1 MSTSP
6 TRPTYSSLIDF
17 APDWIIPPGE
27 TIAEALAE
35 RGWSQAEFAERIG
48 SSIKQVNQLKQGLAP
63 ITQATAEKLE
73 VVLGSTARFW
83 GALELQYRVQLSRR
97 KVLAALESE
106 TGWLKELPLAHMK
119 KFGWIKAH
127 SSKTEQV
134 LDCLKF
140 FAVLDVNSWRSKYST
155 PVAAYR
161 AAPKLTRNPVAVS
174 TWLRQCERKSVE
186 VFCDTYSE
194 SKFKA
199 ALNDIRNLTK
209 ERSPDVFLP
218 KLTALCARAGVA
230 VVLEPAPP
238 GCPVSGATK
247 WLSSDKALIMLSV
260 RGKTDDKLWFTFFHE
275 AGHILLHGKSL
286 TFLDILGEDGLDPI
300 REDEANVF
308 ARNRLIPLNEYER
321 LVGTSLTYSANRVA
335 AFATKIGVSPGV
347 VVGRLQHDKRLPL
360 NYLNNLKVSYRWT
373 P

>member
-6 TRPTYSSLIDF
+6 TRTAYSSLADF
-17 APDWIIPPGE
+17 APEWAIPPGE
-27 TIAEALAE
+27 TIAEALTE
-35 RGWSQAEFAERIG
+35 RGWTQVEFAERIG
-48 SSIKQVNQLKQGLAP
+48 SSIKQVNQLMHGLAP
-63 ITQATAEKLE
+63 ITQETAEKLE

-83 GALELQYRVQLSRR
+83 GALEFQFRVQLSRR

-119 KFGWIKAH
+119 KFGWIKPR

-140 FAVLDVNSWRSKYST
+140 FAVWDVNSWRNKYST

-186 VFCDTYSE
+186 LFCDRYSE
-194 SKFKA
+194 STFKA
-199 ALNDIRNLTK
+199 VLNDLRDLSK

-218 KLTALCARAGVA
+218 KLTALCASAGVA

-300 REDEANVF
+300 QEDEANVF
-308 ARNRLIPLNEYER
+308 ARNRLIPPNEYER
-321 LVGTSLTYSANRVA
+321 LVGAGLAYSANRVV
-335 AFATKIGVSPGV
+335 AFAAEIGVSPGV
-347 VVGRLQHDKRLPL
+347 VVGRLQHDKHLPS
-360 NYLNNLKVSYRWT
+360 NYLNKLKVSYRWT